1 MHQIRLSMTLT
12 LKVTEKENS
21 VIDLDR
27 IAHVKVRKFLHDY
40 NITHAQDFSRIK
52 SICYD
57 PQDTSYYTHQEVFD
71 FNHPIDQVWR
81 AYKTIDPA
89 RAWNGDMI
97 HFGLQYS
104 RIDHSIIYAGDN
116 TTSGLQ
122 AGQVL
127 ILNLKLAG
135 GAIHL
140 CVGHEIKEVNEAEKN
155 IKICYLE
162 NSASQGSQFIRLTS
176 TPQGTRVTHD
186 TFYKSNSWF
195 RDRILY
201 PGLHTKALKEF
212 HGNVKKYLE
221 SRKAY

>member
-1 MHQIRLSMTLT
+1 MPPTIKAQQIN
-12 LKVTEKENS
+12 NS
-21 VIDLDR
+21 VIDLNR
-27 IAHVKVRKFLHDY
+27 IPHVKVKKFLRDY
-40 NITHAQDFSRIK
+40 NITHAQEFSRLI
-52 SICYD
+52 STCYD
-57 PQDTSYYTHQEVFD
+57 PNDTTYYTHKKVFE
-71 FNHPIDQVWR
+71 FNHPINQVWH

-89 RAWNGDMI
+89 RAWNGNMI

-104 RIDHSIIYAGDN
+104 RADHSIIYIGDN
-116 TTSGLQ
+116 TSAGLQ

-135 GAIHL
+135 GAVQL
-140 CVGHEIKEVNEAEKN
+140 CVGHEIKEVNEAEKF

-162 NSASQGSQFIRLTS
+162 NAASQGSQFIRLTS

-186 TFYKSNSWF
+186 SYYKSNSWL

-212 HGNVKKYLE
+212 HGNVGKFIT
-221 SRKAY
+221 SR